1 VRACNRRGQ
10 TARQTVRMSRGSYGA
25 ACAAVPLVAIVAL
38 AGCGG
43 GSRELAGYSVEPVP
57 SVGDIVLPDLTD
69 DGADFALR
77 ADAGKILLVYF
88 GYTNCPDF
96 CPNTMS
102 NVKLARQRL
111 DDPADLEMAMVT
123 VDPAR
128 DLDTLASYVTGF
140 IPDAHALG
148 TTDDDELARATS
160 AFGASYDV
168 STDAGGEPEVAHTTL
183 LYAVD
188 DTGHVVLAW
197 PFGVSIDDLAADI
210 DQLLDRQPEGG
221 D

>member
-1 VRACNRRGQ
+1 VTGMRRPAMLAGLMA
-10 TARQTVRMSRGSYGA
+10 TFGV
-25 ACAAVPLVAIVAL
+25 LAL
-38 AGCGG
+38 ASCGG
-43 GSRELAGYSVEPVP
+43 ESRQLVGYSVEPVP
-57 SVGDIVLPDLTD
+57 AVGDIALPDLGN
-69 DGADFALR
+69 DGAEFALR

-96 CPNTMS
+96 CPNTMT
-102 NVKLARQRL
+102 NVKLARQQL
-111 DDPADLEMAMVT
+111 DDPAELEMAMVT

-128 DLDTLASYVTGF
+128 DLATLASYVTSF

-148 TTDDDELARATS
+148 TADDGELARAAS
-160 AFGASYDV
+160 AFGVSYDV
-168 STDAGGEPEVAHTTL
+168 STDSNGEPEVAHTTL

-210 DQLLDRQPEGG
+210 DQLLDRRPAGG
-221 D
+221 YE

>member
-1 VRACNRRGQ
+1 MSRWWSGATWAVVPAVFCIALASCGGE
-10 TARQTVRMSRGSYGA
+10 ARQ
-25 ACAAVPLVAIVAL
+25 
-38 AGCGG
+38 
-43 GSRELAGYSVEPVP
+43 LAGYSVEPVP
-57 SVGDIVLPDLTD
+57 AVGDIVLPDLTN

-77 ADAGKILLVYF
+77 ADAGKVLVVYF

-96 CPNTMS
+96 CPNTLT
-102 NVKLARQRL
+102 NVKLARQQL
-111 DDPADLEMAMVT
+111 DDPAALEMAMVT

-128 DLDTLASYVTGF
+128 DLPTLAGYVTGF

-148 TTDDDELARATS
+148 TTDDSQLAQAAS
-160 AFGASYDV
+160 AFGVSYEV
-168 STDAGGEPEVAHTTL
+168 STDSNGQPEVAHTTL

-210 DQLLDRQPEGG
+210 DQLLDRQPAGG
-221 D
+221 Y